1 MLDAYDSPA
10 TREIIKAAIT
20 SILAELCGNVEDVSA
35 SLKEYIEGNLTP
47 NLDKV
52 GAVISRGFMISL
64 FPGSGSVSENAKWL
78 KIRLRIRIQAYNHKS
93 SVNLLFTGSEFRS

>member
-52 GAVISRGFMISL
+52 GVVISRGVIRKHQMAEDPTPDPDPSL
-64 FPGSGSVSENAKWL
+64 
-78 KIRLRIRIQAYNHKS
+78 
-93 SVNLLFTGSEFRS
+93 